1 MFESSDDVRGMIN
14 INSMTIIVKAV
25 FKDGALYYPQ
35 VCLNY
40 CAYGIKMS
48 KTKELSIDSTLWV
61 DALEIVDLKDV
72 VLSKLN
78 VKSEEYDDKYDLTDY
93 VIEYNGGGF
102 WLAISNL
109 KGYFSFNNGTG
120 YLELLFESN
129 EQETMYD
136 KVWKKIVH
144 TIGRSGLVKDNKKV
158 RLHSNDLPVN
168 REFLINK
175 LIIVVKSVVEWSGA
189 FYPQISLNYC
199 SYDV

>member
-1 MFESSDDVRGMIN
+1 
-14 INSMTIIVKAV
+14 
-25 FKDGALYYPQ
+25 
-35 VCLNY
+35 
-40 CAYGIKMS
+40 MS

-61 DALEIVDLKDV
+61 DTLKTVDLKDV
-72 VLSKLN
+72 VLNKLN
-78 VKSEEYDDKYDLTDY
+78 VKSGEYDDKYDLTDY

-102 WLAISNL
+102 WLAVSDL

-120 YLELLFESN
+120 YLGLLFESN
-129 EQETMYD
+129 EQETMYN
-136 KVWKKIVH
+136 KVWK
-144 TIGRSGLVKDNKKV
+144 GLFMLLDVVKDNKKV

-175 LIIVVKSVVEWSGA
+175 LIIAVKSVVEWSGA

>member
-1 MFESSDDVRGMIN
+1 
-14 INSMTIIVKAV
+14 
-25 FKDGALYYPQ
+25 
-35 VCLNY
+35 
-40 CAYGIKMS
+40 MS

-78 VKSEEYDDKYDLTDY
+78 VKSRKYDDKYALTDY

-136 KVWKKIVH
+136 KMWKRIVH
-144 TIGRSGLVKDNKKV
+144 AIGRSGLVKDNKKV

-168 REFLINK
+168 HEFLINK
-175 LIIVVKSVVEWSGA
+175 LTIVVKSVVEWSGA

>member
-1 MFESSDDVRGMIN
+1 
-14 INSMTIIVKAV
+14 
-25 FKDGALYYPQ
+25 
-35 VCLNY
+35 
-40 CAYGIKMS
+40 MS

-61 DALEIVDLKDV
+61 DALKSVDLKDV

-78 VKSEEYDDKYDLTDY
+78 VKSGEYDVKYDLTDY

-102 WLAISNL
+102 WLAISYL

-136 KVWKKIVH
+136 KVWKRIVH
-144 TIGRSGLVKDNKKV
+144 AIGRSGLVKDNKKV
-158 RLHSNDLPVN
+158 RLHSNHLPVN

-189 FYPQISLNYC
+189 FYPQIS
-199 SYDV
+199 